1 MRNNRIANN
10 RIANDH
16 SVIRLFGYSVTGE
29 ARLGFTMIE
38 MLLATMLVGV
48 LTTLSILTFQA
59 VTHGWQAS
67 TDYLDKMQRTD
78 YALNQLIIA
87 LRSAY
92 WPEESGGSSD
102 KESKATKGGGEKG
115 AVDRNQ
121 YGFYDPYDREGNR
134 PSDSD
139 IIEWTKKG
147 SALIGSEN
155 AMADSVHRVRVMI
168 LEEGDTEDGDDDK
181 FERFKFR
188 EAVKKTGLYAR
199 AFVDPGLAADTSE
212 KDDAHDFYPQPTLV
226 ADGVVGFR
234 CRTIKEPPSKTNDKS
249 EKKGGYDKDSDA
261 IEDTF
266 EDSGFPYAVELT
278 LFIEKRDDEFFSQ
291 KEKSTVVRV
300 VKIPI
305 SEHSRGGST
314 GGAK

>member
-1 MRNNRIANN
+1 MRKA
-10 RIANDH
+10 
-16 SVIRLFGYSVTGE
+16 
-29 ARLGFTMIE
+29 FTMIE

-78 YALNQLIIA
+78 YAFNQLIIA

-92 WPEESGGSSD
+92 WPEEGDGGSGKSAD
-102 KESKATKGGGEKG
+102 TTKGGGTGDGK
-115 AVDRNQ
+115 DRNQ
-121 YGFYDPYDREGNR
+121 YGFYDPYDREGER

-181 FERFKFR
+181 FEKFKFR
-188 EAVKKTGLYAR
+188 EPVKKTGLYAR
-199 AFVDPGLAADTSE
+199 AFVDPALASTTSE
-212 KDDAHDFYPQPTLV
+212 EDSAREYYPQPTLV

-249 EKKGGYDKDSDA
+249 RKKGGYDKDSDA
-261 IEDTF
+261 VQDKF
-266 EDSGFPYAVELT
+266 EDKGFPYAVELT
-278 LFIEKRDDEFFSQ
+278 LFMEKRDDEFFSQ
-291 KEKSTVVRV
+291 KEKATIVRV
-300 VKIPI
+300 IKIPVY
-305 SEHSRGGST
+305 EHSQ
-314 GGAK
+314 GGAKGGTK

>member
-1 MRNNRIANN
+1 MNN

-16 SVIRLFGYSVTGE
+16 SVIRLFGYSVIAE
-29 ARLGFTMIE
+29 ARQGFTMIE

-67 TDYLDKMQRTD
+67 TDYLDKVQRTD

-87 LRSAY
+87 LRSSY
-92 WPEESGGSSD
+92 WPDESGGSSG
-102 KESKATKGGGEKG
+102 KSEETKKGGGQKG
-115 AVDRNQ
+115 GENRNQ
-121 YGFYDPYDREGNR
+121 YGFYDPYKREGNR

-147 SALIGSEN
+147 SALVGSEN

-181 FERFKFR
+181 FETFRFR
-188 EAVKKTGLYAR
+188 EPIKKTGLYAR
-199 AFVDPGLAADTSE
+199 AFVDPGLASTSE
-212 KDDAHDFYPQPTLV
+212 EKDSREYYPPPTLV

-234 CRTIKEPPSKTNDKS
+234 CRTLKEPPSKTNDKS
-249 EKKGGYDKDSDA
+249 GKKGGYEKDSDA
-261 IEDTF
+261 IQDIF
-266 EDSGFPYAVELT
+266 EDAGFPYAVELT
-278 LFIEKRDDEFFSQ
+278 LFIEKRDDDFFSQ
-291 KEKSTVVRV
+291 KEKSTIVRV

-305 SEHSRGGST
+305 YEHSQGGST
-314 GGAK
+314 GGTK

>member
-1 MRNNRIANN
+1 MRRA
-10 RIANDH
+10 
-16 SVIRLFGYSVTGE
+16 
-29 ARLGFTMIE
+29 FTLIE
-38 MLLATMLVGV
+38 LLLATMLVGV

-92 WPEESGGSSD
+92 WPESGDTGSS
-102 KESKATKGGGEKG
+102 KAEKTTKGGGNKG
-115 AVDRNQ
+115 EERNQ
-121 YGFYDPYDREGNR
+121 YGFYDPYDREGER

-155 AMADSVHRVRVMI
+155 VMADSVHRVRVMI

-199 AFVDPGLAADTSE
+199 AFVDPGLASSGEE
-212 KDDAHDFYPQPTLV
+212 KDDAREYYPQPTLV

-249 EKKGGYDKDSDA
+249 RKKGGYDKDSDA
-261 IEDTF
+261 VQDKY

-278 LFIEKRDDEFFSQ
+278 LFMEKRDDEFLSQ

-300 VKIPI
+300 IKIPVY
-305 SEHSRGGST
+305 EHSQGGST
-314 GGAK
+314 GGKK

>member
-1 MRNNRIANN
+1 MRRA
-10 RIANDH
+10 
-16 SVIRLFGYSVTGE
+16 
-29 ARLGFTMIE
+29 FTMIE

-59 VTHGWQAS
+59 VSHGWQAS

-92 WPEESGGSSD
+92 WPEEGDSGSS
-102 KESKATKGGGEKG
+102 KSSEATKGGGNKG
-115 AVDRNQ
+115 ESRNQ
-121 YGFYDPYDREGNR
+121 YGFYDPYKREGNR
-134 PSDSD
+134 PNDSD

-181 FERFKFR
+181 FETFKFR
-188 EAVKKTGLYAR
+188 ERIKKTGLYAR
-199 AFVDPGLAADTSE
+199 AFVDPGLASTSE
-212 KDDAHDFYPQPTLV
+212 EKDAREYYPQPTLI

-249 EKKGGYDKDSDA
+249 GKKGSYDKDSDA
-261 IEDTF
+261 VQDTF
-266 EDSGFPYAVELT
+266 EDKGFPYAVELT
-278 LFIEKRDDEFFSQ
+278 LYIEKRDDEMFSQ

-305 SEHSRGGST
+305 YEHSQGGTS
-314 GGAK
+314 K

>member
-1 MRNNRIANN
+1 MRR
-10 RIANDH
+10 
-16 SVIRLFGYSVTGE
+16 
-29 ARLGFTMIE
+29 GFTMIE

-92 WPEESGGSSD
+92 WPEEGDSKSSGAAKSGGS
-102 KESKATKGGGEKG
+102 GGE
-115 AVDRNQ
+115 DRNQ
-121 YGFYDPYDREGNR
+121 YGFYDPYEREGER

-181 FERFKFR
+181 FVKFKFR
-188 EAVKKTGLYAR
+188 EAIKKTGLYAR
-199 AFVDPGLAADTSE
+199 AFVDPALASNTSE
-212 KDDAHDFYPQPTLV
+212 KDDAREYYPQPTLV

-249 EKKGGYDKDSDA
+249 RKKGGYDKDSDA
-261 IEDTF
+261 IQDKF
-266 EDSGFPYAVELT
+266 EDKGFPYAVELT

-291 KEKSTVVRV
+291 KEKATIVRV
-300 VKIPI
+300 VKIPVY
-305 SEHSRGGST
+305 EHSQGGST
-314 GGAK
+314 GGTK

>member
-1 MRNNRIANN
+1 MRR
-10 RIANDH
+10 
-16 SVIRLFGYSVTGE
+16 
-29 ARLGFTMIE
+29 GFTMIE

-48 LTTLSILTFQA
+48 LTTLSVLTFQA

-92 WPEESGGSSD
+92 WPEEGGSGKSS
-102 KESKATKGGGEKG
+102 EATRGGGTDDG
-115 AVDRNQ
+115 QDRNQ
-121 YGFYDPYDREGNR
+121 YGFYDPYDREGER
-134 PSDSD
+134 PGDSD

-181 FERFKFR
+181 FEKFKFR
-188 EAVKKTGLYAR
+188 ESIKKTGLYAR
-199 AFVDPGLAADTSE
+199 AFVDPALASSTTD
-212 KDDAHDFYPQPTLV
+212 KDDAHDYYPQPTLV

-234 CRTIKEPPSKTNDKS
+234 CRTIKEPPSKTNEKS
-249 EKKGGYDKDSDA
+249 GKKGSYDKDSDA
-261 IEDTF
+261 VQDKYEDK
-266 EDSGFPYAVELT
+266 GVPYAVELT
-278 LFIEKRDDEFFSQ
+278 LFVEKRDDEFFSQ

-305 SEHSRGGST
+305 YEHSQGGS
-314 GGAK
+314 K

>member
-1 MRNNRIANN
+1 MKMAILQAGASRSASGCAHNRSA
-10 RIANDH
+10 
-16 SVIRLFGYSVTGE
+16 
-29 ARLGFTMIE
+29 FTMIE
-38 MLLATMLVGV
+38 MLLATMLVGI

-92 WPEESGGSSD
+92 WPEEGDGSSD
-102 KESKATKGGGEKG
+102 KASDATKGGGTGDGKN
-115 AVDRNQ
+115 RNQ
-121 YGFYDPYDREGNR
+121 YGFYDPYDREGSR
-134 PSDSD
+134 SSDSD

-181 FERFKFR
+181 FETFKFR
-188 EAVKKTGLYAR
+188 EPVKKTGLYAR
-199 AFVDPGLAADTSE
+199 AFVDPGLASDSE
-212 KDDAHDFYPQPTLV
+212 ERETREYYPQPTLV

-249 EKKGGYDKDSDA
+249 RKKGGYDKDSDA
-261 IEDTF
+261 VQDTF
-266 EDSGFPYAVELT
+266 EDKGFPYAVELT

-291 KEKSTVVRV
+291 KEKATVVRV
-300 VKIPI
+300 IKIPVY
-305 SEHSRGGST
+305 EHSQGGS
-314 GGAK
+314 K

>member
-1 MRNNRIANN
+1 MKRA
-10 RIANDH
+10 
-16 SVIRLFGYSVTGE
+16 
-29 ARLGFTMIE
+29 FTMIE
-38 MLLATMLVGV
+38 MLLATMLVGL
-48 LTTLSILTFQA
+48 LTTLSILTFRA
-59 VTHGWQAS
+59 VTHGWQSS

-92 WPEESGGSSD
+92 WPETGDGGAGKSA
-102 KESKATKGGGEKG
+102 EATKGGGEKG
-115 AVDRNQ
+115 EGRNQ
-121 YGFYDPYDREGNR
+121 YGFYDPYDREGDR
-134 PSDSD
+134 SSDSD

-188 EAVKKTGLYAR
+188 EAIKKTGLYAR
-199 AFVDPGLAADTSE
+199 AFVDPGLASASE
-212 KDDAHDFYPQPTLV
+212 DKEIGEYYPQPTLV

-261 IEDTF
+261 IQDTF
-266 EDSGFPYAVELT
+266 EDKGFPYAVELT

-291 KEKSTVVRV
+291 KEKSTIVRV

-305 SEHSRGGST
+305 YEHSQGGTTGHEST
-314 GGAK
+314 GGGTK

>member
-1 MRNNRIANN
+1 MRKA
-10 RIANDH
+10 
-16 SVIRLFGYSVTGE
+16 
-29 ARLGFTMIE
+29 FTMIE
-38 MLLATMLVGV
+38 LLLATMLVGV

-87 LRSAY
+87 MRSAY
-92 WPEESGGSSD
+92 WPENGD
-102 KESKATKGGGEKG
+102 TG
-115 AVDRNQ
+115 AGKDRNQ
-121 YGFYDPYDREGNR
+121 YGFYDPYDREGER

-181 FERFKFR
+181 FEKFKFR

-199 AFVDPGLAADTSE
+199 AFVDPALASSSE
-212 KDDAHDFYPQPTLV
+212 EESTREYYPQPTLV

-249 EKKGGYDKDSDA
+249 RKKGGYDKDSDA
-261 IEDTF
+261 VQDTF
-266 EDSGFPYAVELT
+266 EDKGFPYAVELT
-278 LFIEKRDDEFFSQ
+278 LFMEKRDDEFFSQ
-291 KEKSTVVRV
+291 KEKSTIVRV
-300 VKIPI
+300 VKIPVY
-305 SEHSRGGST
+305 EHSQGGST
-314 GGAK
+314 GGTK

>member
-1 MRNNRIANN
+1 MAILQAGASRSASGCAHNRSA
-10 RIANDH
+10 
-16 SVIRLFGYSVTGE
+16 
-29 ARLGFTMIE
+29 FTMIE
-38 MLLATMLVGV
+38 LLLATMLVGI

-78 YALNQLIIA
+78 YAFNQLIIA

-92 WPEESGGSSD
+92 WPEEGDGESGKTSD
-102 KESKATKGGGEKG
+102 TTKGGGNKG
-115 AVDRNQ
+115 ESRNQ
-121 YGFYDPYDREGNR
+121 YGFFDPYDREGSR
-134 PSDSD
+134 SSDSD

-168 LEEGDTEDGDDDK
+168 LEEGDTEDGDDDR
-181 FERFKFR
+181 FETFKFR
-188 EAVKKTGLYAR
+188 EPVKKTGLYAR
-199 AFVDPGLAADTSE
+199 AFVDPGLASSSE
-212 KDDAHDFYPQPTLV
+212 EKETREYYPQPTLV

-249 EKKGGYDKDSDA
+249 RKKGGYDKDSDA
-261 IEDTF
+261 VQDTF

-291 KEKSTVVRV
+291 KEKATVVRV

-305 SEHSRGGST
+305 YEHSQGGS
-314 GGAK
+314 K

>member
-1 MRNNRIANN
+1 MHKESISFAFVRLSARCRLRNRA
-10 RIANDH
+10 A
-16 SVIRLFGYSVTGE
+16 
-29 ARLGFTMIE
+29 FTMIE

-67 TDYLDKMQRTD
+67 TDYLDKVQRTD

-92 WPEESGGSSD
+92 YPENASTETSSKTSGSGSAQ
-102 KESKATKGGGEKG
+102 EKA
-115 AVDRNQ
+115 RNT
-121 YGFYDPYDREGNR
+121 YGFYDPYDREGER

-168 LEEGDTEDGDDDK
+168 LEEGDDEDGDDDK
-181 FERFKFR
+181 FEKFKFR
-188 EAVKKTGLYAR
+188 ESIKKTGLYAR
-199 AFVDPGLAADTSE
+199 AFVDPALASTAE
-212 KDDAHDFYPQPTLV
+212 DDKAQEYYQQPTLV

-234 CRTIKEPPSKTNDKS
+234 CRTIKDPPSNTNDKS
-249 EKKGGYDKDSDA
+249 GKKGSYDKDADTVA
-261 IEDTF
+261 DTYED
-266 EDSGFPYAVELT
+266 DGFPYAVELT

-291 KEKSTVVRV
+291 KEKSTIVRV
-300 VKIPI
+300 VRIPI
-305 SEHSRGGST
+305 AEFSKGG
-314 GGAK
+314 K

>member
-1 MRNNRIANN
+1 MRR
-10 RIANDH
+10 
-16 SVIRLFGYSVTGE
+16 
-29 ARLGFTMIE
+29 GFTMIE

-67 TDYLDKMQRTD
+67 TDYLDKLQRTD
-78 YALNQLIIA
+78 YAFNQLIIA

-92 WPEESGGSSD
+92 WPESGGTDSGKST
-102 KESKATKGGGEKG
+102 ETTRGGGQEG
-115 AVDRNQ
+115 GEDRNQ

-134 PSDSD
+134 PDDSD
-139 IIEWTKKG
+139 IVEWTKKG

-168 LEEGDTEDGDDDK
+168 LEEGDTEDGDDDRFEK
-181 FERFKFR
+181 FRFR

-199 AFVDPGLAADTSE
+199 AFVDPALASTGEE
-212 KDDAHDFYPQPTLV
+212 KREGARDYYPQPTLV

-234 CRTIKEPPSKTNDKS
+234 CRTIKEPPSKTDGKS
-249 EKKGGYDKDSDA
+249 GRNGGYEKDSDA
-261 IEDTF
+261 IGDTF
-266 EDSGFPYAVELT
+266 EDAGFPYAVELT

-291 KEKSTVVRV
+291 KERQTIVRV
-300 VKIPI
+300 VKIPVY
-305 SEHSRGGST
+305 EHSQ

>member
-1 MRNNRIANN
+1 MRR
-10 RIANDH
+10 
-16 SVIRLFGYSVTGE
+16 
-29 ARLGFTMIE
+29 GFTMIE
-38 MLLATMLVGV
+38 MLLSIFIVGV
-48 LTTLSILTFQA
+48 LTTLSVLTFQS
-59 VTHGWQAS
+59 VTQGWQAS

-92 WPEESGGSSD
+92 WPEAGESVSSKSSD
-102 KESKATKGGGEKG
+102 AKKGGGASKG
-115 AVDRNQ
+115 QDRNQ

-147 SALIGSEN
+147 AALVGSEN

-181 FERFKFR
+181 FVKFKFR
-188 EAVKKTGLYAR
+188 EAVQKTGLYAR
-199 AFVDPGLAADTSE
+199 AFVDPGLASDTDKE
-212 KDDAHDFYPQPTLV
+212 DDAREYYPQPTLV

-234 CRTIKEPPSKTNDKS
+234 CRTIKEPPSKTNEKS
-249 EKKGGYDKDSDA
+249 GKKGSYDKDSDA
-261 IEDTF
+261 VQDVF

-278 LFIEKRDDEFFSQ
+278 LFIEKRDGEFSSQ

-305 SEHSRGGST
+305 YEHSQGESA

>member
-1 MRNNRIANN
+1 MKMAILQAGASRSASGCAHNRSA
-10 RIANDH
+10 
-16 SVIRLFGYSVTGE
+16 
-29 ARLGFTMIE
+29 FTMIE
-38 MLLATMLVGV
+38 MLLATMLVGI

-92 WPEESGGSSD
+92 WPEEGDAGSGKSS
-102 KESKATKGGGEKG
+102 ETTKGGGNKG
-115 AVDRNQ
+115 EARNQ
-121 YGFYDPYDREGNR
+121 YGFYDPYDREGDR

-181 FERFKFR
+181 FEAFKFR
-188 EAVKKTGLYAR
+188 EPIKKTGLYAR
-199 AFVDPGLAADTSE
+199 AFVDPGLASDSE
-212 KDDAHDFYPQPTLV
+212 EKEAREYYPQPTLV

-249 EKKGGYDKDSDA
+249 RKKGGYDKDSDA
-261 IEDTF
+261 VQDTF
-266 EDSGFPYAVELT
+266 EDKGFPYAVELT
-278 LFIEKRDDEFFSQ
+278 LFIEKRDDEFLSQ

-300 VKIPI
+300 VKIPVY
-305 SEHSRGGST
+305 EHSQGE
-314 GGAK
+314 AK

>member
-1 MRNNRIANN
+1 MKRA
-10 RIANDH
+10 
-16 SVIRLFGYSVTGE
+16 
-29 ARLGFTMIE
+29 FTMIE

-59 VTHGWQAS
+59 VSHGWQAS

-92 WPEESGGSSD
+92 WPEEGDSGSS
-102 KESKATKGGGEKG
+102 KSSEATKGGGNTGES
-115 AVDRNQ
+115 RNQ
-121 YGFYDPYDREGNR
+121 YGFYDPYKREGNR
-134 PSDSD
+134 PNDSD

-181 FERFKFR
+181 FETFKFR
-188 EAVKKTGLYAR
+188 ERIKKTGLYAR
-199 AFVDPGLAADTSE
+199 AFVDPGLASTSGE
-212 KDDAHDFYPQPTLV
+212 KDTREYYPQPTLI

-249 EKKGGYDKDSDA
+249 GKKGSYDKDSDA
-261 IEDTF
+261 VQDTF
-266 EDSGFPYAVELT
+266 EDKGFPYAVELT
-278 LFIEKRDDEFFSQ
+278 LFIEKRDDEMYSQ

-305 SEHSRGGST
+305 YEHSQ
-314 GGAK
+314 GGASK

>member
-1 MRNNRIANN
+1 MRR
-10 RIANDH
+10 
-16 SVIRLFGYSVTGE
+16 
-29 ARLGFTMIE
+29 GFTMIE

-92 WPEESGGSSD
+92 WPEEGEGASGKSG
-102 KESKATKGGGEKG
+102 EATKGGGTGDGKE
-115 AVDRNQ
+115 RNQ
-121 YGFYDPYDREGNR
+121 YGFYDPYDREGER

-168 LEEGDTEDGDDDK
+168 LEEGDTEDGDDEK
-181 FERFKFR
+181 FEKFKFR
-188 EAVKKTGLYAR
+188 EAIKKTGLYAR
-199 AFVDPGLAADTSE
+199 AFVDPALASDTSE
-212 KDDAHDFYPQPTLV
+212 KDDAHDYYPQPTLV

-249 EKKGGYDKDSDA
+249 RKKGGYDKDSDA
-261 IEDTF
+261 VQDTF
-266 EDSGFPYAVELT
+266 EDKGFPYAVELT

-300 VKIPI
+300 IKIPI
-305 SEHSRGGST
+305 YESSQGGSA
-314 GGAK
+314 GGGRK

>member
-1 MRNNRIANN
+1 
-10 RIANDH
+10 
-16 SVIRLFGYSVTGE
+16 
-29 ARLGFTMIE
+29 MIE

-78 YALNQLIIA
+78 YAFNQLIIA

-92 WPEESGGSSD
+92 WPEEGDAGSGKST
-102 KESKATKGGGEKG
+102 EATKGGGQKG
-115 AVDRNQ
+115 GEDRNQ
-121 YGFYDPYDREGNR
+121 YGFYDPYDRGGER

-139 IIEWTKKG
+139 IVEWTKKG

-181 FERFKFR
+181 FETFKFR

-199 AFVDPGLAADTSE
+199 AFVDPALASTD
-212 KDDAHDFYPQPTLV
+212 KDERESAREYYPQPTLV

-249 EKKGGYDKDSDA
+249 RKKGGYDKDSDA
-261 IEDTF
+261 VQDKYEDK
-266 EDSGFPYAVELT
+266 GFPYAVELT

-291 KEKSTVVRV
+291 KEKQTIVRV
-300 VKIPI
+300 IKIPVY
-305 SEHSRGGST
+305 EHSQGGS
-314 GGAK
+314 K

>member
-1 MRNNRIANN
+1 MRRA
-10 RIANDH
+10 
-16 SVIRLFGYSVTGE
+16 
-29 ARLGFTMIE
+29 FTMIE
-38 MLLATMLVGV
+38 MLLATMLVGL
-48 LTTLSILTFQA
+48 LTTLSVLTFQA

-92 WPEESGGSSD
+92 WPEGGESASS
-102 KESKATKGGGEKG
+102 KSSETTKGGGTGDGK
-115 AVDRNQ
+115 DRNQ
-121 YGFYDPYDREGNR
+121 YGFYDPYDREGER

-168 LEEGDTEDGDDDK
+168 LEEGDTEDGDGDK
-181 FERFKFR
+181 FEKFRFR
-188 EAVKKTGLYAR
+188 EAIKKTGLYAR
-199 AFVDPGLAADTSE
+199 AFVDPALASSSE
-212 KDDAHDFYPQPTLV
+212 EKSARDSPQPTLV

-249 EKKGGYDKDSDA
+249 GKKGSYDKDSDA
-261 IEDTF
+261 VQDKY

-278 LFIEKRDDEFFSQ
+278 LFMEQRDDEFFSQ
-291 KEKSTVVRV
+291 KEKTTIVRV
-300 VKIPI
+300 VKIPVY
-305 SEHSRGGST
+305 EHSQGGST
-314 GGAK
+314 GGMK

>member
-1 MRNNRIANN
+1 MRKA
-10 RIANDH
+10 
-16 SVIRLFGYSVTGE
+16 
-29 ARLGFTMIE
+29 FTMIE

-87 LRSAY
+87 MRSAY
-92 WPEESGGSSD
+92 WPENGDTGSGKSAD
-102 KESKATKGGGEKG
+102 TTKGGGTGDGK
-115 AVDRNQ
+115 DRNQ
-121 YGFYDPYDREGNR
+121 YGFYDPYDREGER

-168 LEEGDTEDGDDDK
+168 LEEGDTEDGDDEK
-181 FERFKFR
+181 FEKFKFR

-199 AFVDPGLAADTSE
+199 AFVDPALAYSGEE
-212 KDDAHDFYPQPTLV
+212 KDSAREYYPQPTLV

-249 EKKGGYDKDSDA
+249 RKKGGYDKDSDA
-261 IEDTF
+261 VQDTF
-266 EDSGFPYAVELT
+266 EDKGFPYAVELT
-278 LFIEKRDDEFFSQ
+278 LYMEKRDDEFFSQ
-291 KEKSTVVRV
+291 KEKSTIVRV

-305 SEHSRGGST
+305 YEHSQGGSS
-314 GGAK
+314 GGKK

>member
-1 MRNNRIANN
+1 M
-10 RIANDH
+10 
-16 SVIRLFGYSVTGE
+16 L
-29 ARLGFTMIE
+29 E
-38 MLLATMLVGV
+38 MLVATMLVGV
-48 LTTLSILTFQA
+48 LTTLSVLTFQA
-59 VTHGWQAS
+59 VTHGWQSS

-92 WPEESGGSSD
+92 WPEKADSGTGKSAA
-102 KESKATKGGGEKG
+102 ATKGGADGKGEE
-115 AVDRNQ
+115 RNQ
-121 YGFYDPYDREGNR
+121 YGFYDPYDREGER

-181 FERFKFR
+181 FKKFKFR
-188 EAVKKTGLYAR
+188 EAIKKTGLYAR
-199 AFVDPGLAADTSE
+199 AFVDPGLASDTTE
-212 KDDAHDFYPQPTLV
+212 KDDAREFYAQPTLV

-249 EKKGGYDKDSDA
+249 GKKGSYDKDSDA
-261 IEDTF
+261 VADTF
-266 EDSGFPYAVELT
+266 EDKGFPYAVELT
-278 LFIEKRDDEFFSQ
+278 LSIEKRDDEFFSQ
-291 KEKSTVVRV
+291 REKSAIVRV
-300 VKIPI
+300 VRIPVY
-305 SEHSRGGST
+305 EHSQEGET
-314 GGAK
+314 K

>member
-1 MRNNRIANN
+1 
-10 RIANDH
+10 
-16 SVIRLFGYSVTGE
+16 
-29 ARLGFTMIE
+29 MIE

-92 WPEESGGSSD
+92 WPEEGDGGSGKSS
-102 KESKATKGGGEKG
+102 ETTKGGGTGDGKE
-115 AVDRNQ
+115 RNQ
-121 YGFYDPYDREGNR
+121 YGFYDPYDREGDR

-155 AMADSVHRVRVMI
+155 AMADTVHRVRVMI

-181 FERFKFR
+181 FEKFKFR
-188 EAVKKTGLYAR
+188 EAMKKTGLYAR
-199 AFVDPGLAADTSE
+199 AFVDPALASDTGE

-234 CRTIKEPPSKTNDKS
+234 CRTIKDPPSKTNDKS
-249 EKKGGYDKDSDA
+249 RKKGGYDKDSDA
-261 IEDTF
+261 VQDVF
-266 EDSGFPYAVELT
+266 EDKGFPYAVELT

-305 SEHSRGGST
+305 CESSQGRSAGGT
-314 GGAK
+314 K